1 VRSRGAHGPKV
12 LNADKYTALMERSR
26 TASLVGMLGIAALF
40 ATLAAAKSL
49 DDPDF
54 FWHVKA
60 GELIV
65 TTASLPSVDP
75 FSFTWAGR
83 QWIPH
88 EWLGEAILFLVDRA
102 GGWTALQ
109 LVWSFLAGTLVAT
122 IGVTLVRRRVSAG
135 SAIAALVVGGLVIL
149 PYVTLRPQIFSWL
162 FIAVLIAILLALT
175 PTRRWLLFAI
185 PVLFVVWVNVHG
197 LWTAGIGILGIYVV
211 AALLGRTP
219 MSRSRGALL
228 ASTAAALV
236 ALIVT
241 PNGLDGLLYPLR
253 YVEGGD
259 WGLENI
265 SEWQSPNFHD
275 VLHWPLLAML
285 LALAL
290 TGSGWNPGWLRI
302 ATWLGVAGALYAFRL
317 APVAGVLGTISIG
330 LALDDLT
337 GSRQRLTPP
346 RFVNARRMAIVGA
359 LLIGALVGWASYA
372 TRPHVLNA
380 DIYPIQAVEQLQ
392 RTRPDARVFAHYGW
406 GGYVIWALHDAGG
419 RVFVDGRNDMY
430 SQQILE
436 DYSRI
441 AAAEGDWRGLLDSYE
456 VSAIIVPPDSYL
468 AAALRSDPTWCS
480 ADRSP
485 TAVLLTR
492 GRCSSST

>member
-1 VRSRGAHGPKV
+1 
-12 LNADKYTALMERSR
+12 MERSR
-26 TASLVGMLGIAALF
+26 AASVVGMLGFAALF
-40 ATLAAAKSL
+40 AALASAKGM

-88 EWLGEAILFLVDRA
+88 EWLGEAILFLVDRT

-122 IGVTLVRRRVSAG
+122 IGITLVRRRVSAG
-135 SAIAALVVGGLVIL
+135 SAIAAGVVGGLVIL

-162 FIAVLIAILLALT
+162 FIAALIAILLALT
-175 PTRRWLLFAI
+175 STRRWLLLAI

-197 LWTAGIGILGIYVV
+197 LWTVGIGILGIYV
-211 AALLGRTP
+211 AATLLGRTP
-219 MSRSRGALL
+219 MSSSRGALL
-228 ASTAAALV
+228 ASSAAALV

-259 WGLENI
+259 WGLGNI

-290 TGSGWNPGWLRI
+290 TSAGSNPGWLRI
-302 ATWLGVAGALYAFRL
+302 ATWLGVAGALYAFRM
-317 APVAGVLGTISIG
+317 APVAGVLGTFSIG

-337 GSRQRLTPP
+337 GWRQRLMLPK
-346 RFVNARRMAIVGA
+346 FVSARRMAIVGA

-372 TRPHVLNA
+372 ARPHLLNA
-380 DIYPIQAVEQLQ
+380 DIYPIEAVDQLQ

-406 GGYVIWALHDAGG
+406 GGYVIWALHDTGG

-436 DYSRI
+436 DHSRI
-441 AAAEGDWRGLLDSYE
+441 AAAEGDWDALLDAYD
-456 VSAIIVPPDSYL
+456 VSAIVMPPDSDL
-468 AAALRSDPTWCS
+468 IEALQSDPGWCE
-480 ADRSP
+480 ADVSR
-485 TAVLLTR
+485 TAVLLLI
-492 GRCSSST
+492 GPCGPG